1 MARRLTRDKRRAVL
15 GGVAAGLGDYFHV
28 DPVLVRLVFIL
39 LVLMSGSGVVIY
51 LVCWVVMPPQ
61 EGGAAGASSAAPTPG
76 DRVVSEVRQAG
87 EKVVEGIKGSSPARD
102 RGGLVLGT
110 ILIVLG
116 LVFLVERLPWLHW
129 LHWLHWS
136 NWGHFAD
143 LWPLVL
149 VIIGIAMIL
158 GARREK
164 GA

>member
-1 MARRLTRDKRRAVL
+1 
-15 GGVAAGLGDYFHV
+15 VAAGLGDYFHV
-28 DPVLVRLVFIL
+28 DPVLMRLAFIL
-39 LVLMSGSGVVIY
+39 LVLMSGAGVVIY
-51 LVCWVVMPPQ
+51 LVCWVVMPCQ
-61 EGGAAGASSAAPTPG
+61 EGEAAGAASAAPAPG
-76 DRVVSEVRQAG
+76 DRIVGEVRQAG
-87 EKVVEGIKGSSPARD
+87 EKVVEDLKRSPPARD
-102 RGGLVLGT
+102 RGGLVAGT

-116 LVFLVERLPWLHW
+116 LVFLVDQLPWLHW

-136 NWGHFAD
+136 NWAHFTD